1 MAIFHFELVS
11 PERLLFAGEVESV
24 IVPSVEGE
32 MTVTAQHA
40 PVMAVLKPGVVTVS
54 EGKGAPRRLFVR
66 GGFADVRPE
75 GLTILAEHAIPLEEL
90 DAEALAQLVK
100 DAQEDFDD
108 AATDEAK
115 RDAAEKLSQL
125 KELRDALVH

>member
-1 MAIFHFELVS
+1 MATLHFELVS
-11 PERLLFAGEVESV
+11 PEKLLFSGAVESV
-24 IVPSVEGE
+24 IVPSIEGE
-32 MTVTAQHA
+32 LTVMAQHA

-66 GGFADVRPE
+66 GGFADVTDK

-90 DAEALAQLVK
+90 NAEALAQLVK
-100 DAQEDFDD
+100 NAEEDLHD
-108 AATDEAK
+108 AASDDAK

-125 KELRDALVH
+125 KELRTALVH